1 MSRLSSA
8 AAVLGTAS
16 TQRAV
21 TAYLGVGSNVGDRPR
36 HIAAALRLL
45 RRLPSSRL
53 LRTSHLY
60 ESSPVGLANQ
70 PLFLN
75 AALELH
81 TSLPPLTLLAHL
93 KDIERALGRDEGGLR
108 FGPRVIDLDVL
119 TYGAERLHSDAL
131 TLPHSRLHQRRFVLE
146 PLADLLADTRPQQ
159 PRAQQQPQHSAQS
172 HSPGQA
178 PPQSAFDQP
187 LTASTVRQL
196 LAALSASPGTSA
208 DVAYRVLP
216 LRGGVY
222 RHSGGRSVVLGIV
235 NVTPD
240 SFSDGGE
247 QHTLSVAAA
256 VEYALRLRQEGADV
270 LDVGGESTRPG
281 AAQVSAAEEQR
292 RVLPVIAALH
302 AAEPELAISVDT
314 RNSSTARLAVEA
326 GACLVNDVSGGAFDS
341 SMLGAVAE
349 LGVAYCAMHSRGTP
363 ESMADHAQYGQLL
376 EEVRAELSER
386 LQAAEAAGI
395 ARWNLIQDPGLGFA
409 KTQQHNVTRAHT
421 HTHIYTHART
431 D

>member
-1 MSRLSSA
+1 M
-8 AAVLGTAS
+8 
-16 TQRAV
+16 
-21 TAYLGVGSNVGDRPR
+21 TAYLGVGSNVGDRAR
-36 HIAAALRLL
+36 HIASALRLL

-53 LRTSHLY
+53 LRSSHLY

-81 TSLPPLTLLAHL
+81 TSLPPLKLLAHL
-93 KDIERALGRDEGGLR
+93 KHIERALGRDSGGVR
-108 FGPRVIDLDVL
+108 FGPRVIDLDIL
-119 TYGAERLHSDAL
+119 TYGAERVHSDAL
-131 TLPHSRLHQRRFVLE
+131 TLPHPRMQQRRFVLE
-146 PLADLLADTRPQQ
+146 PLADLLADTSPQQ
-159 PRAQQQPQHSAQS
+159 PPHSAQS

-178 PPQSAFDQP
+178 PPQSDFDQP
-187 LTASTVRQL
+187 LTASTIRQL
-196 LAALSASPGTSA
+196 LAALSSPSTNA

-222 RHSGGRSVVLGIV
+222 RHSGGRSVVMGIV

-256 VEYALRLRQEGADV
+256 VEYALRLRREGADV

-314 RNSSTARLAVEA
+314 RNSSTARMAVEA

-341 SMLGAVAE
+341 GMLGAVAE

-363 ESMADHAQYGQLL
+363 QSMASQAQYGQLL
-376 EEVRAELSER
+376 DEVRAERSER

-409 KTQQHNVTRAHT
+409 KTQQHNVTRTHT
-421 HTHIYTHART
+421 HTYVVYTCA
-431 D
+431 